1 MTDLQAPTPLSR
13 RRLLT
18 EGVVAGGVA
27 LATASCA
34 VGNPDPSSPKDG
46 AIEAP
51 KVDRVPADDPN
62 SRTWLNG
69 YPMRIALD
77 GQTMAN
83 PQRPL
88 PSQPT
93 ITVRAIHDGTNVGFK
108 IEWADSHTSTT
119 TAEANAFRDAV
130 AVMLLPRSS
139 DEALRTMGS
148 ATSPATI
155 LQWKADWQRQVDGDM
170 QNVPEAFPNASV
182 DYYPPLVKVEPKAV
196 TAKSYQEANAT
207 QWLPGMHVGN
217 LNASSSRTS
226 PVEKLTARSFG
237 TLKTCATQNCTGKGV
252 HEDGK
257 WVATLVKPFAATD
270 PDELALAVSTT
281 YTCAFAM
288 WTGNEND
295 SGSKKSPSKTIHVLS
310 LEPGKS

>member
-1 MTDLQAPTPLSR
+1 MTDTEAHSTFSR
-13 RRLLT
+13 RRLIT
-18 EGVVAGGVA
+18 EGAVAGGVA
-27 LATASCA
+27 LAAASCA
-34 VGNPDPSSPKDG
+34 MGNPDPSSPKDG

-51 KVDRVPADDPN
+51 KVDRVPTDDPN
-62 SRTWLNG
+62 SRTWLYG
-69 YPMRIALD
+69 YPIRIELD

-88 PSQPT
+88 PSQPSLS
-93 ITVRAIHDGTNVGFK
+93 VQAIHDGANVGFR
-108 IEWADSHTSTT
+108 IEWTDTDTSTS
-119 TAEANAFRDAV
+119 TAHDNWFRDAV
-130 AVMLLPRSS
+130 AVLLLPRTS

-148 ATSPATI
+148 KETPATV

-170 QNVPEAFPNASV
+170 QNIPQAFPNTSV
-182 DYYPPLVKVEPKAV
+182 DYYPPLVKVEPKTV

-207 QWLPGMHVGN
+207 QWLPGLHVGN
-217 LNASSSRTS
+217 LNAASSRTS

-237 TLKTCATQNCTGKGV
+237 TLATCATQNCAGRGV

-270 PDELALAVSTT
+270 PDELTLAAGTT

-288 WTGNEND
+288 WTGSEGD
-295 SGSKKSPSKTIHVLS
+295 VGSKKSPSKTIYTLS